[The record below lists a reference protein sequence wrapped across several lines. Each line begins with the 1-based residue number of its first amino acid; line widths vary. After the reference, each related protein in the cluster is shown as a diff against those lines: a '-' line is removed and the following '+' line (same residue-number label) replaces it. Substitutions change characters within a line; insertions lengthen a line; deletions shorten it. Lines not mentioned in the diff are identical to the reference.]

1 MIILVILIQSLVY
14 REITQLF
21 QGTRDPWSKT
31 LNWYFFAIAN
41 YFFYGENIIYY
52 FKVCSCCPLSFQK
65 IKRPSKSTLY
75 SPKLYS
81 THLRRITDSLALC
94 FTYLVCPLDCLV
106 RESIVLNLCWKLG
119 FMGFVASLKK
129 NYLQRQFSLFGWVH
143 MTLLLIVVSSHFI
156 VDNILEVRY
165 FICL

>member
-52 FKVCSCCPLSFQK
+52 FKVCSYCPLSFQK
-65 IKRPSKSTLY
+65 LKRP
-75 SPKLYS
+75 
-81 THLRRITDSLALC
+81 
-94 FTYLVCPLDCLV
+94 
-106 RESIVLNLCWKLG
+106 
-119 FMGFVASLKK
+119 
-129 NYLQRQFSLFGWVH
+129 
-143 MTLLLIVVSSHFI
+143 
-156 VDNILEVRY
+156 
-165 FICL
+165 